1 MVNAQQQAL
10 RDFTKYIWWKTPDD
24 ALQYERRLIAQVMN
38 LGDWEDTRRL
48 ETTFGPEKLVDAL
61 KNAEAGWF
69 TPRMWNFWH
78 YRLGLAESED
88 DMPTLPTRR
97 FQ

>member
-1 MVNAQQQAL
+1 MDAQQQVL

-38 LGDWEDTRRL
+38 LGSWEDTRRL

-61 KNAEAGWF
+61 EKADAGWF
-69 TPRMWNFWH
+69 TPRRWNFWH
-78 YRLGLAESED
+78 YRLGLTQYPD
-88 DMPTLPTRR
+88 DMPALPVRR

>member
-1 MVNAQQQAL
+1 MDAQQQAL

-48 ETTFGPEKLVDAL
+48 ETTFGQEKLVDSL

-78 YRLGLAESED
+78 YRLGLAQSED
-88 DMPTLPTRR
+88 DIPTPPVRR